1 MVGDWINMH
10 EHYLIDKS
18 KISIIYMTFETEV
31 WGAAKAKYLDDKF
44 GKYHFEIDMLEG
56 KTGETEKWTINY
68 TYLTLKAMKL
78 EL

>member
-68 TYLTLKAMKL
+68 NYLTLKAMKL